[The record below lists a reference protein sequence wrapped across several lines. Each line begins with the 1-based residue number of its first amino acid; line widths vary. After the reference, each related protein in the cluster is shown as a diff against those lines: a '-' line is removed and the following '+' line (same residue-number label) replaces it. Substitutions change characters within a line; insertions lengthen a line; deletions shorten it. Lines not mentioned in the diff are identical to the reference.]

1 MAFKCIDDLSVA
13 HQSLHDVEMTSSLH
27 AVKPEELS
35 DEVKLLV
42 QQLEENTIDSPHHWG
57 WFHLEIENLSLQEC
71 QAIVEG
77 MKVNTN
83 VEWLEIKPRDNE
95 FKDYSEATVKD
106 ISLECLS
113 CIVGSLKTNTH
124 ITQLYLHADEK
135 DNYLIPVPTQTLV
148 EVLKVNK
155 SINELTIQNSSITD
169 DDVKTIA
176 DDGLKMNTTVTNF
189 HLENNPRLTVQSAH
203 YLSKLIE
210 STEILKNIWFEGKP
224 SIDDEWAVLIASA
237 LKVNRSIEKV
247 IMNHS
252 QIGDE
257 GAKAFAEMLAVN
269 QTLKNLMLFNNQ
281 ITDVGA
287 KALADGLKHN
297 TTLES
302 LSIDANQFFKT
313 SEGGKALLKAK
324 SAKLTYLDLK

>member
-1 MAFKCIDDLSVA
+1 MAVKYTDDLPVV
-13 HQSLHDVEMTSSLH
+13 HQSLHDVETTSSLD
-27 AVKPEELS
+27 AVEPEELS
-35 DEVKLLV
+35 DEVQLIV
-42 QQLEENTIDSPHHWG
+42 QQLKENTIDSPHHWG
-57 WFHLEIENLSLQEC
+57 WFHLEIENLSIQEC

-95 FKDYSEATVKD
+95 FKEYSEAIVKD

-169 DDVKTIA
+169 DDVKTITN
-176 DDGLKMNTTVTNF
+176 DGLKMNTTVTNF
-189 HLENNPRLTVQSAH
+189 HLENNPRLTAQSAH

-210 STEILKNIWFEGKP
+210 LTKTLKKIWFEGKP
-224 SIDDEWAVLIASA
+224 NIDDEWVVLIASA
-237 LKVNRSIEKV
+237 LKVNRSVEEV

-257 GAKAFAEMLAVN
+257 GAKAFGEMLAVN
-269 QTLKNLMLFNNQ
+269 QKLKNLMLFNNQ

-324 SAKLTYLDLK
+324 SDKLTYLDFK